1 MEDAVLSHAAVVG
14 QTLGHY
20 RLIEKIGA
28 GGMGEV
34 YRAQDEHLER
44 EVALKVLRPG
54 TVANEHS
61 RKRFRKEALALSKLN
76 HPNIAT
82 IHDFDT
88 QQNMDFL
95 VMEYIPGITLSEKL
109 VGRALPEKEVVR
121 LGMQLVEGLSAAH
134 EQGVVHRDLK
144 PDNLR
149 LTTDG
154 RLKILDFGL
163 AKLRLPVAA
172 SDVTESLQVNED
184 FAGTLP
190 YMAPEQLLGGEID
203 SRTDIWAVGCI
214 LYEMATGQRPFL
226 GSGTRLMDAIL
237 RKTFSLP
244 SELNLSRSSSL
255 PTIISKCLEKE
266 SEHRYQSAKELT
278 VDLYRLQ
285 PAVKGLQSEGG
296 SKADSL
302 QTSDRKKSLLQQ
314 FKTLNMSRR
323 FLSLTF
329 AFGLLVAVAFVVFLV
344 VRMHVKSRPA
354 EIEPPRIAVLPF
366 ETLGTASQEYIADGL
381 TDEIAGLLSRV
392 RNLQVIAPVSVQ
404 RFKTTTLPLTELSR
418 ELQARYFVTG
428 SIEEENT
435 KVRIRVR
442 MLDASTG
449 ILWARNY
456 DRSANNN
463 LSVENEVAQDVVQ
476 SLALALG
483 GEERQVLSKPVTQNP
498 QAFDAYLHGK
508 SLVRTFNNRGQE
520 ESFSSAEEA
529 LRRAIQLDRQMAA
542 AYGELAHL
550 YFLHDVERARSTKQE
565 RLRVAAEQALAIDP
579 KQIAALDA
587 LAMMYAWMRQNDTAY
602 RYALNV
608 LALNPHDPGA
618 FMVLGAVYGS
628 NGMLNEALI
637 AFRKAGEAEPLYL
650 YPMTNAA
657 EVLVMMGRTEEAWQ
671 ENEEAAAIEPDN
683 YGVLLDRAW
692 IRYHQGRFDDA
703 EQIARSAES
712 HLAPAERAGAY
723 LIQAWVYS
731 RRGSHTKAQA
741 LLRQIELSPLV
752 QSSFDLQLWL
762 AEAWALENKPGKS
775 LPLLTRV
782 SKIQPNYPW
791 FVRNANLQVL
801 RGNPDFE
808 ELLTELKAEWET
820 NSKRFQKVADV
831 MSGNATLST
840 I

>member
-1 MEDAVLSHAAVVG
+1 MEDDVLSHAAVVG

-20 RLIEKIGA
+20 RVIEKIGA

-44 EVALKVLRPG
+44 EVALKILRPG

-88 QQNMDFL
+88 QQSVDFL
-95 VMEYIPGITLSEKL
+95 VMEYIPGITLRERL
-109 VGRALPEKEVVR
+109 AGPPLGEKEVVR
-121 LGMQLVEGLSAAH
+121 LGTQLVEGLSAAH

-172 SDVTESLQVNED
+172 SAVTESLRVTED
-184 FAGTLP
+184 LAGTLP

-214 LYEMATGQRPFL
+214 LYEMATGRRPFP

-237 RKTFSLP
+237 RNTFLLP
-244 SELNLSRSSSL
+244 SELSPSVSSSL
-255 PTIISKCLEKE
+255 RTIISKCLEKE
-266 SEHRYQSAKELT
+266 SKHRYQSAKELR
-278 VDLYRLQ
+278 VDLYRQ
-285 PAVKGLQSEGG
+285 QTAVDRLQSEGG
-296 SKADSL
+296 AKIVSVQKGER
-302 QTSDRKKSLLQQ
+302 QKRLLRQ
-314 FKTLNMSRR
+314 FRTLNVSRR
-323 FLSLTF
+323 FLRLTL
-329 AFGLLVAVAFVVFLV
+329 ASALLLAVAFVVVLA
-344 VRMHVKSRPA
+344 VRMHVRLPPA
-354 EIEPPRIAVLPF
+354 QIEPPRIAVLPF
-366 ETLGTASQEYIADGL
+366 ETLGTTSREYIADGL

-392 RNLQVIAPVSVQ
+392 RNLQVIAPISVQ
-404 RFKTTTLPLTELSR
+404 RFKMTTPPLTELSR

-428 SIEEENT
+428 SIEEENN

-449 ILWARNY
+449 ILWARSY

-483 GEERQVLSKPVTQNP
+483 AEERQVLSKPVTQNP

-520 ESFSSAEEA
+520 ESFSAAEEA
-529 LRRAIQLDRQMAA
+529 LRRAIQLDPQMAA

-565 RLRVAAEQALAIDP
+565 RLSVAAEQALAIDS
-579 KQIAALDA
+579 KQITALDA
-587 LAMMYAWMRQNDTAY
+587 LAMMYAWTRKNDTAY

-608 LALNPHDPGA
+608 LALYPHDPGA
-618 FMVLGAVYGS
+618 FMVLGAVYES
-628 NGMLNEALI
+628 NGMLDEALV
-637 AFRKAGEAEPLYL
+637 AFRKAREAEPLYL

-657 EVLVMMGRTEEAWQ
+657 EVLVMMGRLEEAWQ
-671 ENEEAAAIEPDN
+671 EVEEAAAIEPDN

-712 HLAPAERAGAY
+712 HLAPAERAGAH

-731 RRGSHTKAQA
+731 RRGSHAKAQA

-752 QSSFDLQLWL
+752 RSSFDLQLWL
-762 AEAWALENKPGKS
+762 AEAWALENEPRKS
-775 LPLLTRV
+775 LPLLIRV

-791 FVRNANLQVL
+791 FVRNVNLQVL

-808 ELLTELKAEWET
+808 EMLTELKAEWET
-820 NSKRFQKVADV
+820 NSRRFQKDADV